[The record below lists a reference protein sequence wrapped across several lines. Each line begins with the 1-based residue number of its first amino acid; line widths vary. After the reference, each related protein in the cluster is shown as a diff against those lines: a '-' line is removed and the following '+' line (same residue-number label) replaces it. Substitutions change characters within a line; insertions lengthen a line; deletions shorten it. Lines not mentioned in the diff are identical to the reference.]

1 MKLFRGAV
9 DTIKRVYRYEKTTGM
24 DVGALQGVMLIF
36 AVVLFLID
44 IETVSYT
51 HLTLPTNSLV

>member
-24 DVGALQGVMLIF
+24 DVGALQGHADLCGG
-36 AVVLFLID
+36 VVSD
-44 IETVSYT
+44 RY
-51 HLTLPTNSLV
+51 

>member
-36 AVVLFLID
+36 AVVFSLWKA
-44 IETVSYT
+44 
-51 HLTLPTNSLV
+51 TLPISPKSYV